1 MIETSYSEA
10 RANFAR
16 YLDKAIDDRETILVQ
31 RRGRPAV
38 AIIAA
43 DELASLIETA
53 HLLRSPANVRRLAEA
68 LDRAERGEGVRMSVD
83 DLRRQAGLAVEE

>member
-31 RRGRPAV
+31 RRGRPDV

-53 HLLRSPANVRRLAEA
+53 HLLRSPANARRLTEA
-68 LDRAERGEGVRMSVD
+68 LDRAERGEGVRLSVD
-83 DLRRQAGLAVEE
+83 DLRRQTGLAAEE